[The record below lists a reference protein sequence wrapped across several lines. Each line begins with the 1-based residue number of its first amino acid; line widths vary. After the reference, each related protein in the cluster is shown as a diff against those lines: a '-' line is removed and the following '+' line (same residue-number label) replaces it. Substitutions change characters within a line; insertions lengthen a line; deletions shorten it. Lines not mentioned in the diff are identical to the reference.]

1 MSTLLVMAGGTGG
14 HVFPALAVA
23 ENLRDR
29 GVEVVW
35 LGTRSGLEA
44 KTIPAAGFD
53 IEWINIRGARGKG
66 ILGWLRMPFL
76 VLAAV
81 IQAIAVVKRRRPG
94 AMLGMGGFVAGPGG
108 LAAWLLRRP
117 LLIHEAN
124 ALAGLTN
131 QLLARIAT
139 RVMTGFPGT
148 FGQSARQEH
157 VGNPVRPEISAL
169 PPPRERLQQHSGSL
183 RILVVGGSQGARALN
198 LQLPQ
203 IFRDLSAQGCELEI
217 RHQTGASQ
225 RDEVQSQYCTLGV
238 QATVDAFIA
247 DMAHAYDWADLVL
260 CRAGAMTVAEVSAAG
275 VSAVF
280 IPFPYAVGDH
290 QTANANYLAGR
301 DAAHL
306 VPEQELGRRL
316 PAIISGCCAHREQ
329 LITTAEKARSLAKP
343 DATRTVADICMESLG
358 A

>member
-66 ILGWLRMPFL
+66 MLGWLRTPFL
-76 VLAAV
+76 ILAAMV
-81 IQAIAVVKRRRPG
+81 QTIGVVRRRRPR

-108 LAAWLLRRP
+108 VVSWLLRRP

-124 ALAGLTN
+124 AIAGLTN
-131 QLLARIAT
+131 QILAHIST

-148 FGQSARQEH
+148 FARSVREEH
-157 VGNPVRPEISAL
+157 VGNPVRPAIAAL
-169 PPPRERLQQHSGSL
+169 EEPRGRLEGRTGPL
-183 RILVVGGSQGARALN
+183 RVLVVGGSQGARALN
-198 LQLPQ
+198 LELPG
-203 IFRDLSAQGCELEI
+203 IFDGLRQQGCAFDI
-217 RHQTGASQ
+217 RHQTGVKQ
-225 RDEVQSQYCTLGV
+225 CEEVGQHYRRLGIS
-238 QATVDAFIA
+238 ANAESFID
-247 DMAHAYDWADLVL
+247 DMAQAYGWADLVL

-275 VSAVF
+275 IAAIFV
-280 IPFPYAVGDH
+280 PFPFAVGDH
-290 QTANANYLAGR
+290 QTANANYLAQHE
-301 DAAHL
+301 AAHV
-306 VPEQELGRRL
+306 VPEGHLAEQL
-316 PAIISGCCAHREQ
+316 PAILCHFSSNREALIS
-329 LITTAEKARSLAKP
+329 TAEKARSLAKP
-343 DATRTVADICMESLG
+343 DAADAVANICMESLD

>member
-44 KTIPAAGFD
+44 RTIPAAGFD

-66 ILGWLRMPFL
+66 LLGWLRTPFL
-76 VLAAV
+76 ILAAM
-81 IQAIAVVKRRRPG
+81 IQTIGVVRRRRPR

-108 LAAWLLRRP
+108 VVSWLLRRP

-148 FGQSARQEH
+148 FGESVREEY
-157 VGNPVRPEISAL
+157 VGNPVRPEIAAL
-169 PPPRERLQQHSGSL
+169 ASPADRLRGRTGPL
-183 RILVVGGSQGARALN
+183 RVLIVGGSQGARALN
-198 LQLPQ
+198 LELPG
-203 IFRDLSAQGCELEI
+203 IFGDLRRQDCEFEI
-217 RHQTGASQ
+217 RHQTGVTQ
-225 RDEVQSQYCTLGV
+225 REEVEQHYRHLGLC
-238 QATVDAFIA
+238 AGAEAFIEN
-247 DMAHAYDWADLVL
+247 MAQAYAWADLVL
-260 CRAGAMTVAEVSAAG
+260 CRAGAMTVAEVSAAA
-275 VSAVF
+275 VAAVF
-280 IPFPYAVGDH
+280 VPFPFAVGDH
-290 QTANANYLAGR
+290 QTANANYLAQRG
-301 DAAHL
+301 AAHL
-306 VPEQELGRRL
+306 VAEDKLTEDL
-316 PAIISGCCAHREQ
+316 PAILTGYCRDRESLIS
-329 LITTAEKARSLAKP
+329 TAVKARSLARP
-343 DATRTVADICMESLG
+343 DATDAVADICMESLD

>member
-1 MSTLLVMAGGTGG
+1 VSTLLVMAGGTGG

-44 KTIPAAGFD
+44 KAIPAAGFD

-81 IQAIAVVKRRRPG
+81 IQAIAVVRRRRPG
-94 AMLGMGGFVAGPGG
+94 ALLGMGGFVAGPGG

-139 RVMTGFPGT
+139 RVMTGFPGA

-157 VGNPVRPEISAL
+157 VGNPVRPGISAL

-203 IFRDLSAQGCELEI
+203 IFRELSAQGCELDV

-225 RDEVQSQYCTLGV
+225 RDEVESQYRTLGV
-238 QATVDAFIA
+238 HATVDAFIA

-280 IPFPYAVGDH
+280 IPFPSAVGDH

-316 PAIISGCCAHREQ
+316 PAIISGCCAQREQ

>member
-23 ENLRDR
+23 KNLRDR

-44 KTIPAAGFD
+44 RTIPAAGFD

-66 ILGWLRMPFL
+66 LLGWVRTPFL
-76 VLAAV
+76 VLAAMV
-81 IQAIAVVKRRRPG
+81 QTMGVVRRRRPG

-108 LAAWLLRRP
+108 VVSWLLRRP

-139 RVMTGFPGT
+139 RVMTGFPDT
-148 FGQSARQEH
+148 FGKSVKEEH
-157 VGNPVRPEISAL
+157 VGNPVREEIAAL
-169 PPPRERLQQHSGSL
+169 APPRERLRGRSGPL
-183 RILVVGGSQGARALN
+183 RVLVVGGSQGARALN
-198 LQLPQ
+198 LELPR
-203 IFRDLSAQGCELEI
+203 IFGDLSRRGRDLEI
-217 RHQTGASQ
+217 RHQTGSAQ
-225 RDEVQSQYCTLGV
+225 RDEVERRYHDLGLNAGV
-238 QATVDAFIA
+238 ESFIEYMAQA
-247 DMAHAYDWADLVL
+247 YEWADLVL

-275 VSAVF
+275 LTAVF
-280 IPFPYAVGDH
+280 VPFPHAAGDH
-290 QTANANYLAGR
+290 QTANANYLAKRG
-301 DAAHL
+301 AAYM
-306 VPEQELGRRL
+306 VRENRLGERL
-316 PAIISGCCAHREQ
+316 PDILSDCHANREKLIS
-329 LITTAEKARSLAKP
+329 IAENARALAKP
-343 DATRTVADICMESLG
+343 DATGVVADICMESLS

>member
-23 ENLRDR
+23 KYLRDR

-44 KTIPAAGFD
+44 RTIPAAGFD

-66 ILGWLRMPFL
+66 LLGWLRTPFL
-76 VLAAV
+76 VLAAMV
-81 IQAIAVVKRRRPG
+81 QTIGVVRRRRPR

-108 LAAWLLRRP
+108 LVSWLMRRP

-148 FGQSARQEH
+148 FGRYVAEEY
-157 VGNPVRPEISAL
+157 VGNPVRREIAAL
-169 PPPRERLQQHSGSL
+169 SPPRERLEERSGPL
-183 RILVVGGSQGARALN
+183 RVLVIGGSQGARTLN
-198 LQLPQ
+198 LELPRL
-203 IFRDLSAQGCELEI
+203 FADAVRLGCALDI
-217 RHQTGASQ
+217 RHQSGAGQ
-225 RDEVQSQYCTLGV
+225 LEEVEECYAGV
-238 QATVDAFIA
+238 GLSASVEAFIE
-247 DMAHAYDWADLVL
+247 DMAEAYGWADLVL

-275 VSAVF
+275 LAAIFV
-280 IPFPYAVGDH
+280 PFPFAVGDH
-290 QTANANYLAGR
+290 QTANANYLAQRG
-301 DAAHL
+301 AAHL
-306 VPEQELGRRL
+306 VPENQLAASL
-316 PAIISGCCAHREQ
+316 PALLLESCANREH
-329 LITTAEKARSLAKP
+329 LIETAEKARSLAKP
-343 DATRTVADICMESLG
+343 DATAAVADICMETLN

>member
-1 MSTLLVMAGGTGG
+1 VSTLLVMAGGTGG

-44 KTIPAAGFD
+44 RTIPAAGFD

-66 ILGWLRMPFL
+66 VLGWLRMPFL
-76 VLAAV
+76 VMTAV
-81 IQAIAVVKRRRPG
+81 AQAIAVVRRRRPG
-94 AMLGMGGFVAGPGG
+94 ALLGMGGFVSGPGG
-108 LAAWLLRRP
+108 IAAWLLRRP

-139 RVMTGFPGT
+139 RVMMGFPGA
-148 FGQSARQEH
+148 FGESARPEH
-157 VGNPVRPEISAL
+157 VGNPVRPEITAL
-169 PPPRERLQQHSGSL
+169 PPPRERLQERSGPL
-183 RILVVGGSQGARALN
+183 RVLVVGGSQGARALN

-203 IFRDLSAQGCELEI
+203 IFSNLSAQGCDLNI
-217 RHQTGASQ
+217 WHQTGAAQ
-225 RDEVQSQYCTLGV
+225 RDEVEEQYRDLGV
-238 QATVDAFIA
+238 PARVDAFIE
-247 DMAHAYDWADLVL
+247 DMANAYNWADLVL

-275 VSAVF
+275 VTAVF

-301 DAAHL
+301 DAARL
-306 VPEQELGRRL
+306 VPEQELGARL
-316 PAIISGCCAHREQ
+316 PAIVTECSTHREQ
-329 LITTAEKARSLAKP
+329 LILIAEKARSLAKP

>member
-1 MSTLLVMAGGTGG
+1 VSTLLVMAGGTGG

-44 KTIPAAGFD
+44 RTVPAAGFD

-66 ILGWLRMPFL
+66 VLGWLRMPFL
-76 VLAAV
+76 LMTAV
-81 IQAIAVVKRRRPG
+81 AQAIAVVKRRRPG
-94 AMLGMGGFVAGPGG
+94 ALLGMGGFVSGPGG
-108 LAAWLLRRP
+108 IAAWLLRRP

-148 FGQSARQEH
+148 FGKSVRPEH
-157 VGNPVRPEISAL
+157 VGNPVRPEITAL
-169 PPPRERLQQHSGSL
+169 PAPRERLQQRSGPL
-183 RILVVGGSQGARALN
+183 RVLVVGGSQGARELN

-203 IFRDLSAQGCELEI
+203 IFETLSAQGCDLDV
-217 RHQTGASQ
+217 RHQTGAAQ
-225 RDEVQSQYCTLGV
+225 RDEVEEQYRDLGV
-238 QATVDAFIA
+238 QARVDSFIE
-247 DMAHAYDWADLVL
+247 DMANAYEWADLVL

-275 VSAVF
+275 VTAVF
-280 IPFPYAVGDH
+280 VPFPYAVGDH

-301 DAAHL
+301 DAARL
-306 VPEQELGRRL
+306 VPEQELGARL
-316 PAIISGCCAHREQ
+316 PAIISECRAHREQ
-329 LITTAEKARSLAKP
+329 LILIAENARSLAKP
-343 DATRTVADICMESLG
+343 DATRSVADICMESLG

>member
-23 ENLRDR
+23 QNLRDR

-66 ILGWLRMPFL
+66 VLGWLRTPFL
-76 VLAAV
+76 ILGAM
-81 IQAIAVVKRRRPG
+81 IQTVGVVRRRRPR

-108 LAAWLLRRP
+108 VVSWLLRRP

-131 QLLARIAT
+131 QILARLAS

-148 FGQSARQEH
+148 FGNSVGEEY
-157 VGNPVRPEISAL
+157 VGNPVRPEIAGL
-169 PPPRERLQQHSGSL
+169 EAPRKRMAGRSGPL

-198 LQLPQ
+198 IELPAVFASLKQ
-203 IFRDLSAQGCELEI
+203 QGCAFEI
-217 RHQTGASQ
+217 RHQTGVNQ
-225 RDEVQSQYCTLGV
+225 REEVEQRYLSLGLD
-238 QATVDAFIA
+238 ADAEAFID
-247 DMAHAYDWADLVL
+247 DMARAYEWADLVL
-260 CRAGAMTVAEVSAAG
+260 CRSGAMTVAEVSAAG
-275 VSAVF
+275 VAAVF
-280 IPFPYAVGDH
+280 VPFPYAVGDH
-290 QTANANYLAGR
+290 QTANANYLVTRG
-301 DAAHL
+301 AAHL
-306 VPEQELGRRL
+306 VPEQQIAECL
-316 PAIISGCCAHREQ
+316 PPVLLNYCSDREALIS
-329 LITTAEKARSLAKP
+329 TAEKARAQAMP
-343 DATRTVADICMESLG
+343 NATDTVARICMESLD